1 MGINFVL
8 AVENADPF
16 VDIDK
21 LIYYVIS
28 INEYNKPLDLKIC
41 IALRKSNYAVQIR
54 FLLNPMK
61 IDTHW

>member
-28 INEYNKPLDLKIC
+28 INEYN
-41 IALRKSNYAVQIR
+41 
-54 FLLNPMK
+54 
-61 IDTHW
+61 THWI